1 MTRAG
6 MEEETTMT
14 HTQQTTN
21 AATDLWEYR
30 VERMDYDRAAA
41 EERTL
46 NEMGAQGWE
55 LVNALGF
62 SRATLVGFQG
72 GVTTGLG
79 HMTLALP
86 HSR

>member
-1 MTRAG
+1 

-30 VERMDYDRAAA
+30 AAA

-46 NEMGAQGWE
+46 NELGAQGWE

-72 GVTTGLG
+72 GVTTQVE
-79 HMTLALP
+79 MIFKRRRA
-86 HSR
+86 RR